1 MMNTLTK
8 TYNFILL
15 PGLDGTGNAY
25 IWLKKYMLDSGV
37 QPENIYVIPYEDEHS
52 YEALN
57 LKIRSI
63 ITNSSLP
70 IFIIAESFAGPLALS
85 LASENPDK
93 VKKVVLSA
101 SFGIKPSCNFIHPL
115 GLSLFNIF
123 PKSLIPVNKIPN
135 IFLHE
140 LLLGKYATPDIKL
153 TMEEIFLNAKQDI
166 FDKRIKS
173 VVSLPNKW
181 DKQWKNI
188 IHTDVLII
196 KASKDRLLNRLNSNI
211 LKENLP
217 KSFLIEL
224 EGPHLL
230 LQTNAREAW
239 GHIVRFEQI

>member
-8 TYNFILL
+8 NYNFILL

-25 IWLKKYMLDSGV
+25 CWLKRYMLDSGV
-37 QPENIYVIPYEDEHS
+37 QPENIYVIPYEDEYS

-57 LKIRSI
+57 LKVKSI
-63 ITNSSLP
+63 ITNSVLP
-70 IFIIAESFAGPLALS
+70 VFIIAESFAGPLALT
-85 LASENPDK
+85 LASENPNK
-93 VKKVVLSA
+93 VKKLVLSA
-101 SFGIKPSCNFIHPL
+101 SFGIKPICNFIHPL

-123 PKSLIPVNKIPN
+123 PRFLIPVNKIPTV
-135 IFLHE
+135 FLHE
-140 LLLGKYATPDIKL
+140 LLLGKYSTPDIKL

-173 VVSLPNKW
+173 VVSLSNNW
-181 DKQWKNI
+181 EKQWKNI
-188 IHTDVLII
+188 INTDVLII
-196 KASKDRLLNRLNSNI
+196 KASKDRLLSKINSNI

-224 EGPHLL
+224 EAPHLL

-239 GHIVRFEQI
+239 RYIVKFEQI